1 MLGKVLCNIG
11 FKAPLRAQRRDTN
24 LVNKMDQVRF

>member
-11 FKAPLRAQRRDTN
+11 FKAPVRALRRDTN
-24 LVNKMDQVRF
+24 LVNKMDQVRS